1 MINKIALLL
10 MYTWVFAMLCS
21 CTTNKNT
28 IEEPLDYSKIKVS
41 EVVKDIIIIDSYL
54 SFEEAV
60 TGSKAPE
67 SVLKELTLINV
78 LYRSTDD
85 RIHRG
90 QIMTN
95 KAIEDEIKQMFR
107 FMLDKEFVIAKVIP
121 MVKYNWNDSLS
132 MDDNNTSSFCYR
144 NVSYSKHAT
153 GMAIDINPRFN
164 PLRWKNSDKPNQPN
178 GATLD
183 TTINGT
189 LYPSHPVVKE
199 FRRLGFRW
207 GHTFSKYYDDHHFEK
222 NKY

>member
-199 FRRLGFRW
+199 FRRLGVRW
-207 GHTFSKYYDDHHFEK
+207 GHTFSKYSDDHHFEK
-222 NKY
+222 NKS

>member
-41 EVVKDIIIIDSYL
+41 EVVKDIIIIHSYL

-222 NKY
+222 NK

>member
-21 CTTNKNT
+21 CTTNENT

-222 NKY
+222 NK